1 MAQAISNLITPAQSA
16 LNSRLGAGL
25 SIGSNGSLQGY
36 TPTSNAAT
44 ANLLLGPLASK
55 TPVPAAAPSL
65 NTISSPA
72 PTGQTATSG
81 ALYTPAT
88 STAGLYPPG
97 TPQNGGNITQVND
110 TGQPNLP
117 VTPSTGNFTTPSGAT
132 VNSNGGLV
140 QAASQTAP
148 GLLSQLTGV
157 AGQNATIGQNAADIA
172 SNYGKQIADIG
183 QRGAQAQAG
192 YTTTGTTPV
201 AEGNAAVIA
210 QSTAAQ
216 QQALAAG
223 ESAALQGTGQQLTAN
238 NQQQTG
244 INQALNAAT
253 DLTQAPYGTPLYNA
267 ATGTFTNAQTGQ
279 GVDFNTAMQS
289 YAQGLASGTIPFSQ
303 IPSQITSNP
312 VLLAQLL
319 QQASTAQSG
328 SGSSFNLN
336 ANLGTTAAQQ
346 QIAQQIPAWTAA
358 NTAAKGIQQT
368 VSSYLA
374 ANPQLN
380 SSDLAASNAL
390 NQWINGQQL
399 TDPKYQTLFN
409 LLNEY
414 TSTLA
419 PVLGV
424 GGDTTNLKT
433 EIAQSFINAKASG
446 ASIQEVLN
454 NIAQVADSKIA
465 NYQSGGTGG
474 GVVSSGL
481 NGGGS
486 NGLPVPVSQMSF

>member
-1 MAQAISNLITPAQSA
+1 MAQAISNLLTPAQSA
-16 LNSRLGAGL
+16 LNSRIGAGL
-25 SIGSNGSLQGY
+25 SIGSGGQLQGY

-44 ANLLLGPLASK
+44 ANLLMGPLASK
-55 TPVPAAAPSL
+55 TPAAPVAPAVNGVS
-65 NTISSPA
+65 TPA
-72 PTGQTATSG
+72 PTGTNTASG
-81 ALYTPAT
+81 GLYTPAT
-88 STAGLYPPG
+88 GTTGLYPPG
-97 TPQNGGNITQVND
+97 TPQNGGNITQAN
-110 TGQPNLP
+110 TQPNLP
-117 VTPSTGNFTTPSGAT
+117 VTQTTSNFTTPSGAV
-132 VNSNGGLV
+132 VNSTGGLV
-140 QAASQTAP
+140 SGPGNTAQ

-172 SNYGKQIADIG
+172 SNYGKQIADVG
-183 QRGAQAQAG
+183 QKGAMAQAG
-192 YTTTGTTPV
+192 YQTTGTTPV

-244 INQALNAAT
+244 VNQALNAAT

-279 GVDFNTAMQS
+279 GVDFNSAMQS
-289 YAQGLASGTIPFSQ
+289 YAQGLASGNIPFSQ

-319 QQASTAQSG
+319 QQASSSQGGSG
-328 SGSSFNLN
+328 SGFNLN
-336 ANLGTTAAQQ
+336 ANLGTTGAQQ
-346 QIAQQIPAWTAA
+346 QIAAQLPSWNAA

-368 VSSYLA
+368 ITGYLA
-374 ANPQLN
+374 QNPQLN

-454 NIAQVADSKIA
+454 NIGQVADSKIA

-481 NGGGS
+481 NSGNNS
-486 NGLPVPVSQMSF
+486 LPVPVSQMSF